1 MLLFTPSVA
10 ATFSSVYH
18 INKRK
23 NHQLKNKI
31 TMSVPSLLFS
41 GEENNEEFS
50 LLNEIHHNQIQSL
63 IDLHKIPDELW
74 LTRKRIEA
82 GVLEQKK
89 QREMLTNI
97 QERLAQCRLERTR
110 NLKRII
116 ERPRSQSPP
125 SERLNR
131 LNALE
136 QQMKRLNL
144 FTAQPISSSNI
155 GTNYSNKIKEEIKQ
169 KKIKEIIQE
178 FYELKRN
185 INKLRENTKLQLNE
199 TNSLL
204 NQKMG
209 ILTRQLKREIILNR
223 RISIAKL
230 EKMKEKEINI
240 FRIENQKLG
249 SLNEENVNKAESAE
263 NRLKEIIERIC
274 SLPFVNISCSFSDNY
289 DYSSI
294 SNLIISIRSAIERSV
309 LNERKKGEASLEAYK
324 VQANEELVN
333 ERLNNERKLKN
344 IEIEK
349 RLLFEQEKVEWIV
362 EKNKLI
368 NELEQIKTDKSVEI
382 AKIEAN
388 IKLIEMDKI
397 KMNNLEEN
405 KFTKEISQNNEK
417 HKIEINEYK
426 LNLNDLKTKLVIEQ
440 KEHQKSQIIV
450 NQLEEIKS
458 VRNEELITAYNRLS
472 SVESQLAIACQNT
485 EEATIKHKKE
495 KHELYLE
502 QLEASELRLKKER
515 EDWLADA
522 ESADRDWKAQNKLIT
537 KAETNRKELIKSL
550 DYANS
555 KLAELERKLDS
566 QFQKEQMLRSE
577 LLKLKEEL
585 AEERI
590 QTENIIEGKEKEF
603 KKELDNFK
611 LEVAEHKVKKA
622 AELCQKLS
630 AELDKLSEKS
640 FNQSTSSEKLLADL
654 EETKGELSIFR
665 DSLENEKRK
674 NVQLETEIRQM
685 EKERIRIENIFE
697 RRMNSE
703 SKQFKLI
710 EEKRKDNNSIEILIK
725 KLEEKIFGK
734 HTFGELTKRI
744 NIIFNYLLKI
754 SEENNQRINDLE
766 QELINKQQQIINQKE
781 SLNGRNEENKLLKL
795 KLDKTKNELKNKINE
810 DNLEKEYLLKRKT
823 LEIRIEQLEQI
834 LTIERAENANEIERI
849 RKELKEE
856 RNHSKII
863 ENELL
868 TIKLKTKATITEEVL
883 ENKKTTEKEYQL
895 KEKLEQTKIENISL
909 IKRIE
914 IAEKRELE
922 SKILETKLSSE
933 LHELRLQRRETV
945 KELENLQRELRETK
959 ITNQEIEIQLKRF
972 VREKAKFEGKIEAL
986 EMDRR
991 RVSAIIKQTTLEKN
1005 ALNKSLNTMERE
1017 NSELQKHCR
1026 SLQTQVERLEE
1037 KLLV

>member
-1 MLLFTPSVA
+1 
-10 ATFSSVYH
+10 
-18 INKRK
+18 
-23 NHQLKNKI
+23 
-31 TMSVPSLLFS
+31 
-41 GEENNEEFS
+41 
-50 LLNEIHHNQIQSL
+50 
-63 IDLHKIPDELW
+63 
-74 LTRKRIEA
+74 
-82 GVLEQKK
+82 
-89 QREMLTNI
+89 
-97 QERLAQCRLERTR
+97 
-110 NLKRII
+110 
-116 ERPRSQSPP
+116 
-125 SERLNR
+125 
-131 LNALE
+131 
-136 QQMKRLNL
+136 MKRLNL

-397 KMNNLEEN
+397 KMNNLEEQINSLSTELIDEKN

-495 KHELYLE
+495 KHELV
-502 QLEASELRLKKER
+502 
-515 EDWLADA
+515 
-522 ESADRDWKAQNKLIT
+522 NKL
-537 KAETNRKELIKSL
+537 
-550 DYANS
+550 
-555 KLAELERKLDS
+555 
-566 QFQKEQMLRSE
+566 
-577 LLKLKEEL
+577 
-585 AEERI
+585 
-590 QTENIIEGKEKEF
+590 GEF
-603 KKELDNFK
+603 
-611 LEVAEHKVKKA
+611 
-622 AELCQKLS
+622 
-630 AELDKLSEKS
+630 
-640 FNQSTSSEKLLADL
+640 
-654 EETKGELSIFR
+654 
-665 DSLENEKRK
+665 
-674 NVQLETEIRQM
+674 ETEI
-685 EKERIRIENIFE
+685 E
-697 RRMNSE
+697 
-703 SKQFKLI
+703 
-710 EEKRKDNNSIEILIK
+710 
-725 KLEEKIFGK
+725 
-734 HTFGELTKRI
+734 T
-744 NIIFNYLLKI
+744 LKG
-754 SEENNQRINDLE
+754 N
-766 QELINKQQQIINQKE
+766 
-781 SLNGRNEENKLLKL
+781 
-795 KLDKTKNELKNKINE
+795 
-810 DNLEKEYLLKRKT
+810 
-823 LEIRIEQLEQI
+823 
-834 LTIERAENANEIERI
+834 
-849 RKELKEE
+849 
-856 RNHSKII
+856 
-863 ENELL
+863 
-868 TIKLKTKATITEEVL
+868 
-883 ENKKTTEKEYQL
+883 
-895 KEKLEQTKIENISL
+895 
-909 IKRIE
+909 
-914 IAEKRELE
+914 
-922 SKILETKLSSE
+922 
-933 LHELRLQRRETV
+933 
-945 KELENLQRELRETK
+945 
-959 ITNQEIEIQLKRF
+959 
-972 VREKAKFEGKIEAL
+972 
-986 EMDRR
+986 
-991 RVSAIIKQTTLEKN
+991 
-1005 ALNKSLNTMERE
+1005 
-1017 NSELQKHCR
+1017 
-1026 SLQTQVERLEE
+1026 
-1037 KLLV
+1037 

>member
-1 MLLFTPSVA
+1 
-10 ATFSSVYH
+10 
-18 INKRK
+18 
-23 NHQLKNKI
+23 
-31 TMSVPSLLFS
+31 MSVPSLFFS
-41 GEENNEEFS
+41 GEEDNEEFS

-125 SERLNR
+125 SERLVPTIILPERPSTSQYRKQQNINNIEDALNR

-144 FTAQPISSSNI
+144 FTAQTISSSNI

-223 RISIAKL
+223 RISIAEL

-240 FRIENQKLG
+240 FRIENQKLS

-309 LNERKKGEASLEAYK
+309 LIERKKGEASLEAYK

-397 KMNNLEEN
+397 KMSNLEEQINSLSTELIDERN

-472 SVESQLAIACQNT
+472 SVESQLAIACKNT
-485 EEATIKHKKE
+485 EEATIKLKKE

-566 QFQKEQMLRSE
+566 QVQKEQILQRSNSLILSNENERE
-577 LLKLKEEL
+577 LS
-585 AEERI
+585 
-590 QTENIIEGKEKEF
+590 
-603 KKELDNFK
+603 FK

-685 EKERIRIENIFE
+685 EKE
-697 RRMNSE
+697 
-703 SKQFKLI
+703 
-710 EEKRKDNNSIEILIK
+710 
-725 KLEEKIFGK
+725 
-734 HTFGELTKRI
+734 
-744 NIIFNYLLKI
+744 
-754 SEENNQRINDLE
+754 ENNQRINDLE

-781 SLNGRNEENKLLKL
+781 SLN
-795 KLDKTKNELKNKINE
+795 
-810 DNLEKEYLLKRKT
+810 
-823 LEIRIEQLEQI
+823 EIRIEQLEQI

-868 TIKLKTKATITEEVL
+868 TIKLKTKATMTEEVL

-972 VREKAKFEGKIEAL
+972 L

-991 RVSAIIKQTTLEKN
+991 RVSAIMKQTTLEKN

-1026 SLQTQVERLEE
+1026 SLQAQVERLEE